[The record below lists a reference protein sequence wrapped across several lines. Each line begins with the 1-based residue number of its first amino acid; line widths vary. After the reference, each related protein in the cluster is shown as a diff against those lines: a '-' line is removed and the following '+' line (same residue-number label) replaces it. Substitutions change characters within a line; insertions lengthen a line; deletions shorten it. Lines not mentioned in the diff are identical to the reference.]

1 MPIILFMDVWILK
14 KIYPVTTTNIGVRE
28 FNVPASPLS
37 IFSSAMQNKKAGN
50 KLPML
55 PDMNIKNSL
64 LEGTLFMYF
73 IVIGNNT
80 SPAEKMRNA
89 ATW

>member
-1 MPIILFMDVWILK
+1 M
-14 KIYPVTTTNIGVRE
+14 GVSE

-37 IFSSAMQNKKAGN
+37 IFFSAMQNKKAGI

-55 PDMNIKNSL
+55 PDKNITNSL
-64 LEGTLFMYF
+64 FGGTLFMYF
-73 IVIGNNT
+73 MVMGNNT
-80 SPAEKMRNA
+80 SPAEKIRKA